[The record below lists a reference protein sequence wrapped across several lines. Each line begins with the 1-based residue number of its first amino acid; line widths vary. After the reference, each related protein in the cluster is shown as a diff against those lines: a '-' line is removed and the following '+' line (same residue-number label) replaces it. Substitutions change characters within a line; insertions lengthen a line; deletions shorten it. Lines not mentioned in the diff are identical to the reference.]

1 MRETHLHESMQS
13 KSTTAL
19 SIIKYEMARQ
29 SAAVKVSRKRT
40 LMIR

>member
-19 SIIKYEMARQ
+19 SIIKYEMAGKARQ
-29 SAAVKVSRKRT
+29 
-40 LMIR
+40 